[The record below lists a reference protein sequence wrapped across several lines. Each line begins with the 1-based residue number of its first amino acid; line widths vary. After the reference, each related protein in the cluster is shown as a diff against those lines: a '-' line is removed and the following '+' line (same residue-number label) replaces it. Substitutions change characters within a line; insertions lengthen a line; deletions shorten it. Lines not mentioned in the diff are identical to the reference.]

1 MRLAFSLSQPSPPGW
16 LLLHGA
22 TISLWHSLASCP
34 QMAAVKLPLQQLAPC
49 LGPAVSARFL
59 VPGLQNP
66 ESPRSEG
73 KLGMQMSGRETPFL
87 LRNFIVFYLSVLAAL
102 GREPQVSSMLRSNI
116 LSPLPTFYL
125 KTGSCRVTWAG
136 LKVTLQPRPALHLQL
151 SCLSFLSPCN
161 DRSTSPGL
169 SS

>member
-1 MRLAFSLSQPSPPGW
+1 MRLFSLSQPSPPGW

-73 KLGMQMSGRETPFL
+73 KTPFL

-102 GREPQVSSMLRSNI
+102 GREPQVSSMLRSHI